1 MHLDIGDLQS
11 FYDGQTGRIARRLI
25 SERLRE
31 VWPSVR
37 GLSVLGLGFA
47 TPYLRPFQSE
57 AERVIALMPA
67 PQGVSAWPGQ
77 SANLTALAD
86 ETTLPLPDSSIDRVV
101 VAHMLETSESLR
113 PMLRQI
119 WRILTPA
126 GRIVVIAPNRT
137 SLWAQVETT
146 PFGHGRPFSR
156 TQLNRLLT
164 EAMFTPTASTTCLH
178 MPPFAAAYL
187 VRTGERWERW
197 GKRMW
202 PQLAGVHLTEA
213 AKEVVALSPGRGLR
227 QRVLK
232 PALARPSLKA
242 TAGQVCQRP
251 PVDASAQA
259 GHEVRRLNRKIAPS
273 AVRLSQ

>member
-1 MHLDIGDLQS
+1 MHLDVGELQT
-11 FYDGQTGRIARRLI
+11 FYDGQLGRISRRLI
-25 SERLRE
+25 NERLRE

-57 AERVIALMPA
+57 AERVIALMPGQ
-67 PQGVSAWPGQ
+67 QGVTAWPGQ

-86 ETTLPLPDSSIDRVV
+86 ETALPLPDSSIDRVV
-101 VAHMLETSESLR
+101 VAHVLETSESLR
-113 PMLRQI
+113 PLLRQI
-119 WRILTPA
+119 WRVLTPA

-156 TQLNRLLT
+156 TQLSRLLT

-187 VRTGERWERW
+187 VRTGARWERW
-197 GKRMW
+197 GQKLW

-213 AKEVVALSPGRGLR
+213 TKEVIALAPDRGLR
-227 QRVLK
+227 QRVPAK
-232 PALARPSLKA
+232 PALVTKR
-242 TAGQVCQRP
+242 V
-251 PVDASAQA
+251 ASA
-259 GHEVRRLNRKIAPS
+259 GRSRPRR
-273 AVRLSQ
+273 